1 MRLLSATA
9 AIAFVVAASPSLAQA
24 DDPHVGHH
32 PEGTAPAP
40 DAKPTPPP
48 SDKTCPM
55 MDQMKGGM
63 SGSTMQGNMSG
74 RSEQDMK
81 AMQEMMKKCMD
92 AKGKDG
98 DGTDQHQH

>member
-9 AIAFVVAASPSLAQA
+9 AIAFVFTASSSPAQA
-24 DDPHVGHH
+24 DDPHAGHH
-32 PEGTAPAP
+32 PEGTAPARQ
-40 DAKPTPPP
+40 AKPATPP
-48 SDKTCPM
+48 SDKTCLM

-63 SGSTMQGNMSG
+63 SGSTMHGNMSG

-81 AMQEMMKKCMD
+81 AMQEMMKKCMN
-92 AKGKDG
+92 AQGKGG